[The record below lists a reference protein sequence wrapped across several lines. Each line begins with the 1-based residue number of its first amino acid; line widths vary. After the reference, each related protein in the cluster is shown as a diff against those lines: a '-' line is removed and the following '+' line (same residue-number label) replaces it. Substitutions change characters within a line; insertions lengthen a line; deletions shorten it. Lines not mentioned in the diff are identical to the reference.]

1 MAVKNT
7 TAKAAGQPPAF
18 TKEQL
23 VKADRWF
30 NRRDLLNALL
40 EEDKT
45 YTIEQVDDLIKEY
58 YKKPI

>member
-7 TAKAAGQPPAF
+7 TDKAAELPPAF

-40 EEDKT
+40 EDDKT

>member
-7 TAKAAGQPPAF
+7 TPTDATVQNEF
-18 TKEQL
+18 SKEQL

-40 EEDKT
+40 EDDKT

>member
-7 TAKAAGQPPAF
+7 TEKAAEMPVF

-23 VKADRWF
+23 VKAERWF

-40 EEDKT
+40 EDDKT
-45 YTIEQVDDLIKEY
+45 YTVEQVDDLIKEY

>member
-7 TAKAAGQPPAF
+7 TEKAAEMPVF

-23 VKADRWF
+23 VKAERWF

-40 EEDKT
+40 EDDKT
-45 YTIEQVDDLIKEY
+45 YTIEQVDALIESY

>member
-7 TAKAAGQPPAF
+7 TAIEAELPPAF
-18 TKEQL
+18 TNEQL

-40 EEDKT
+40 EDDKT

>member
-7 TAKAAGQPPAF
+7 TAKAAEMPAF

-40 EEDKT
+40 EDDKT
-45 YTIEQVDDLIKEY
+45 YTIEQVDNLIKEY

>member
-7 TAKAAGQPPAF
+7 TAKAAEMPTF

-23 VKADRWF
+23 VKAERWF

-40 EEDKT
+40 EDDKT
-45 YTIEQVDDLIKEY
+45 YTIAQVDDLIKEY

>member
-1 MAVKNT
+1 MYKPKGVSLLRC
-7 TAKAAGQPPAF
+7 AF

-40 EEDKT
+40 EDDKT

>member
-7 TAKAAGQPPAF
+7 TAKAAEQPPVF

-40 EEDKT
+40 EDDKT

>member
-7 TAKAAGQPPAF
+7 TEKAAEMPVF

-23 VKADRWF
+23 VKAERWF

-40 EEDKT
+40 EDDKT

>member
-7 TAKAAGQPPAF
+7 TAKAAEQPPEF

-40 EEDKT
+40 EDDKT

>member
-7 TAKAAGQPPAF
+7 TAKAAAKTPAR
-18 TKEQL
+18 EQL

-40 EEDKT
+40 KDDKT

>member
-7 TAKAAGQPPAF
+7 TAKAAEQPPSF

-40 EEDKT
+40 KDDKT